1 MSKESGERTLRP
13 IFDLTPLSPT
23 TSFTYIPEYRQA
35 LFLTE
40 DYFFPKSQ
48 IKQSFIKQNEE
59 LYFSVESTAR
69 WLESN
74 GNFGN
79 AYMLGSLA
87 MYRYI
92 TAEATL
98 RGGCLPH
105 IDSHVIE
112 RYERDLYGDINFEH
126 LEKMRKKGQILEAE
140 AISDD
145 LLSNKRP
152 DLFFEF
158 ADSEPQTTE
167 MIHLHCRTLP
177 PSIEAAVYDGAIA
190 VHASFKLR
198 QEIENV
204 RRMVKKKTK

>member
-1 MSKESGERTLRP
+1 MRKESGRNPLRP

-35 LFLTE
+35 LLLKE

-48 IKQSFIKQNEE
+48 IKHSFIQQNEE
-59 LYFSVESTAR
+59 LFSSIESTAR
-69 WLESN
+69 WLENN

-98 RGGCLPH
+98 KGGCIPR
-105 IDSHVIE
+105 IDGHVIE
-112 RYERDLYGDINFEH
+112 RYERDLYGDINFEN
-126 LEKMRKKGQILEAE
+126 LEKMRKKGLILEAE

-145 LLSNKRP
+145 LISSKRP
-152 DLFFEF
+152 NRFFEF
-158 ADSEPQTTE
+158 ADTERQTTE
-167 MIHLHCRTLP
+167 MIHLHCRVLA

-190 VHASFKLR
+190 VHGSFKVK
-198 QEIENV
+198 QEIESI
-204 RRMVKKKTK
+204 RRAYKKKVK